1 MKLKAVVQFLGDRAH
16 YSVTQVKKGIYD
28 AHLLRYEGSSGV
40 TPPQNVT
47 LVRGVRHWVGSY
59 DEPYFVDELGQ
70 AIEERVRHGNPHQRK
85 GGR

>member
-16 YSVTQVKKGIYD
+16 YSVTQVKKGIFD
-28 AHLLRYEGSSGV
+28 AKLLRYEGSSGV
-40 TPPQNVT
+40 TPPEAVT

-70 AIEERVRHGNPHQRK
+70 AIEERVRRGHPHGRRP
-85 GGR
+85 GP